1 MRSPRRRARPS
12 SSVSSSL
19 LFSSVRLFVCDGSLL
34 TRLTRTGW
42 DSNPRYPCGHT
53 GFRDRPFQ
61 PLTHLSLRCD
71 AREAETLSGSEDES
85 RGEDRFFPQPSNP
98 LKRLGAS
105 ASLLRNG

>member
-1 MRSPRRRARPS
+1 RRARAARPERHDQPLS
-12 SSVSSSL
+12 SASALLVACCSPVSS
-19 LFSSVRLFVCDGSLL
+19 
-34 TRLTRTGW
+34 LTRTGW

-85 RGEDRFFPQPSNP
+85 RGEDRLFPQPSNP

-105 ASLLRNG
+105 ASLLRSG